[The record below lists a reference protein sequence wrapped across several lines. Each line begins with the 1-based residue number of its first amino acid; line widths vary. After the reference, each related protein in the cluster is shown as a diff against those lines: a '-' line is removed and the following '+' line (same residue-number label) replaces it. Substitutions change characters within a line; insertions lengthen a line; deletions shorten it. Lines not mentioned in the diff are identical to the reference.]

1 MTDNPPDAFL
11 SHHGADKPAVEH
23 IAAALHKQGL
33 SCFLDKWDIAPGDEW
48 LRNLEQGLRNSRFI
62 VIFFGPDGIG
72 PYQQA
77 EADTALR
84 RQIQQRQHCVIPVL
98 LPGATS
104 EHIAQCSMFL
114 QGVSAL
120 RFHDLD
126 DPLPHRLLAGL
137 LRGEDPER
145 LCQLIRDK
153 AQAPA
158 DLLQTLQSWLS
169 GLSIGW
175 QGDECIISGGQG
187 QRCLNI
193 PDLSASFNAASIE
206 YLLSWK
212 SRLTGLIGR
221 EQELQTLHAWADA
234 PQQISCRLITG
245 EGGTGKTRLAFEF
258 ARQLRECKGWQAGE
272 AQGLSG
278 SWYTGGAG
286 TLIVIDYPEQR
297 PDKVRALLEALARQP
312 LTCKLRVL
320 LLGRNGDFLQQLT
333 QTVQTI
339 IAPGFELTGLADGAD
354 TNADAWQLFQ
364 EAWQSLHQ
372 RQRCTV
378 PPLPLTPAAFHQWQQ
393 RHATHRRPLFV
404 LALAVHGMQQP
415 GAHELNAPEI
425 LRALVQQYEIKRL
438 VKEAKQLQLDP
449 HCLVMLR
456 ALAAIA
462 GKLPGETLRQLI
474 QASEALP
481 LDIHLPVL
489 NWLKQTSLW
498 LDGGIPALQPD
509 LLAADLLHHA
519 LIEIA
524 DDQAGAWQYC
534 ALAAAPDQLEASSI
548 LGRLIHDAQFILQ
561 RSWPLQAL
569 IGWVVQDDERSA
581 LIDTA
586 LRRNN
591 LERSL
596 LPLAIATGQKVVQAH
611 EKLAQENFAAYGAA
625 LAMSLNN
632 WSVHLAENGQRE
644 KALDAIGRAVSI
656 YEQLAQ
662 ENFVAYGP
670 DLAQSLNNWSIRLA
684 ESGQRAQALEAI
696 GRAVEIHEQLV
707 QENFAAY
714 DPALALSL
722 NNWSNRLAEDGQH
735 AKALA
740 ASGRAVEI
748 HEQLAQENFA
758 AYGPV
763 LALSLNN
770 WSIDLA
776 EDGQRAEAL
785 KAIGRTVEIREQLAQ
800 VNFAAYGPAL
810 ALSLNNWSLRLAE
823 DGQRAQ
829 ALKAIE
835 RAVAIREQLAQANFT
850 AHGPDLA
857 MSLNNW
863 SKRLAES
870 AAPAVEEAKQLM
882 DIRARLRQI
891 KRRVRDEGVQVPAQF
906 TWLFESGEPDED
918 D

>member
-1 MTDNPPDAFL
+1 MTDNLFDAFL
-11 SHHGADKPAVEH
+11 SHHGTDKPAVER
-23 IAAALHKQGL
+23 IAAALREQGL

-62 VIFFGPDGIG
+62 VIFFGPHGIG

-77 EADTALR
+77 EADAALR

-98 LPGATS
+98 LPGATP

-114 QGVSAL
+114 QGVNAL
-120 RFHDLD
+120 KFHDLD
-126 DPLPHRLLAGL
+126 DPLPYRLLVGL

-145 LCQLIRDK
+145 LLQLIRAE

-175 QGDECIISGGQG
+175 QDGECIISEGQG

-212 SRLTGLIGR
+212 SRLTSLIGR

-258 ARQLRECKGWQAGE
+258 ASQLRESKSWQAGE

-278 SWYTGGAG
+278 NWYTGGAG

-297 PDKVRALLEALARQP
+297 TDKVRALLEALARQL

-333 QTVQTI
+333 QTAQTI

-354 TNADAWQLFQ
+354 TNANAWQLLQ

-372 RQRCTV
+372 RQQRTV

-404 LALAVHGMQQP
+404 LVLAVHCMQQP

-425 LRALVQQYEIKRL
+425 LRALVQQYEINRL
-438 VKEAKQLQLDP
+438 VKEAKRMQLDP

-462 GKLPGETLRQLI
+462 GKLPADALRQLI
-474 QASEALP
+474 QVSEMLP
-481 LDIHLPVL
+481 LDIRLPAL
-489 NWLKQTSLW
+489 NRLKQTSLW
-498 LDGGIPALQPD
+498 FDGGIPALQPD

-519 LIEIA
+519 LTEIA
-524 DDQAGAWQYC
+524 DDQTGAWQYC
-534 ALAAAPDQLEASSI
+534 ALAAAPDQSEASSM

-561 RSWPLQAL
+561 RVWPLQAL
-569 IGWVVQDDERSA
+569 IDWVVQDDERSA
-581 LIDTA
+581 SVNAA
-586 LRRNN
+586 LARNN

-596 LPLAIATGQKVVQAH
+596 LPLAIATGQKAVQTY
-611 EKLAQENFAAYGAA
+611 EQLAQANFAVYGAV
-625 LAMSLNN
+625 LASSLNN
-632 WSVHLAENGQRE
+632 WSVDLAEDGQRA
-644 KALDAIGRAVSI
+644 KALAAIGRAV
-656 YEQLAQ
+656 
-662 ENFVAYGP
+662 
-670 DLAQSLNNWSIRLA
+670 
-684 ESGQRAQALEAI
+684 AI
-696 GRAVEIHEQLV
+696 C
-707 QENFAAY
+707 
-714 DPALALSL
+714 
-722 NNWSNRLAEDGQH
+722 
-735 AKALA
+735 
-740 ASGRAVEI
+740 
-748 HEQLAQENFA
+748 EQLAQENFA
-758 AYGPV
+758 AH
-763 LALSLNN
+763 
-770 WSIDLA
+770 
-776 EDGQRAEAL
+776 
-785 KAIGRTVEIREQLAQ
+785 
-800 VNFAAYGPAL
+800 GPAL
-810 ALSLNNWSLRLAE
+810 ASSLNNWSLRLAE
-823 DGQRAQ
+823 DGQRAK
-829 ALKAIE
+829 ALTAIG
-835 RAVAIREQLAQANFT
+835 RAVAIHEQLAQENF
-850 AHGPDLA
+850 AVYGAVLA
-857 MSLNNW
+857 SSLNNW
-863 SKRLAES
+863 SVDLAEDG
-870 AAPAVEEAKQLM
+870 Q
-882 DIRARLRQI
+882 R
-891 KRRVRDEGVQVPAQF
+891 
-906 TWLFESGEPDED
+906 
-918 D
+918 

>member
-11 SHHGADKPAVEH
+11 SHHSADKPSVEI
-23 IAAALHKQGL
+23 IAAALEKQGL
-33 SCFLDKWDIAPGDEW
+33 TCFLDKWDIAPGDEW
-48 LRNLEQGLRNSRFI
+48 LRNLEQGLRDSRFI
-62 VIFFGPDGIG
+62 VIFFEPHGIG

-77 EADTALR
+77 EADAALR

-98 LPGATS
+98 LPGAIP
-104 EHIAQCSMFL
+104 EHIAQCSVFL
-114 QGVSAL
+114 QAVNAL

-126 DPLPHRLLAGL
+126 DPLPHRLLVGL

-145 LCQLIRDK
+145 LRQLIRAE

-175 QGDECIISGGQG
+175 QDGECIISEGQG

-258 ARQLRECKGWQAGE
+258 ARQLRESKDWQAGE

-286 TLIVIDYPEQR
+286 TLLVIDYPEQR
-297 PDKVRALLEALARQP
+297 PDKVGALLEALARQP

-333 QTVQTI
+333 QTAQTI

-372 RQRCTV
+372 RQQHTV
-378 PPLPLTPAAFHQWQQ
+378 PPLPLAPAAFHQWQQ

-404 LALAVHGMQQP
+404 LALAVHGMQQS

-425 LRALVQQYEIKRL
+425 LRALVQQYEINRL
-438 VKEAKQLQLDP
+438 VKEAKQLHIDP
-449 HCLVMLR
+449 ESLVMLR

-462 GKLPGETLRQLI
+462 GKLPAEALRHLI
-474 QASEALP
+474 HTSEALP
-481 LDIHLPVL
+481 LEIHLPAL
-489 NWLKQTSLW
+489 NQLKQTSLW
-498 LDGGIPALQPD
+498 FDDGIPALQPD

-519 LIEIA
+519 LTEIA
-524 DDQAGAWQYC
+524 DDQAGIWQYC
-534 ALAAAPDQLEASSI
+534 ALAAAPDQREASSI

-561 RSWPLQAL
+561 QSWPLQAL
-569 IGWVVQDDERSA
+569 IDWVIQDDERSA

-586 LRRNN
+586 LCRDN
-591 LERSL
+591 LERTL
-596 LPLAIATGQKVVQAH
+596 LPLAIATGQKSVQAH
-611 EKLAQENFAAYGAA
+611 VQLAQADFAAYGST
-625 LAMSLNN
+625 LATSLNN
-632 WSVHLAENGQRE
+632 WSVYLAEDGQRA
-644 KALDAIGRAVSI
+644 KALDVIAHAVI
-656 YEQLAQ
+656 INEQLAQ
-662 ENFVAYGP
+662 ANFATYGP
-670 DLAQSLNNWSIRLA
+670 ALAISLNNWSIRLS
-684 ESGQRAQALEAI
+684 EDGQLAQALAAI
-696 GRAVEIHEQLV
+696 GRAVAI
-707 QENFAAY
+707 Y
-714 DPALALSL
+714 
-722 NNWSNRLAEDGQH
+722 
-735 AKALA
+735 
-740 ASGRAVEI
+740 
-748 HEQLAQENFA
+748 EQLAQDNFA
-758 AYGPV
+758 AYGPN
-763 LALSLNN
+763 LMN
-770 WSIDLA
+770 
-776 EDGQRAEAL
+776 
-785 KAIGRTVEIREQLAQ
+785 
-800 VNFAAYGPAL
+800 
-810 ALSLNNWSLRLAE
+810 
-823 DGQRAQ
+823 
-829 ALKAIE
+829 
-835 RAVAIREQLAQANFT
+835 
-850 AHGPDLA
+850 
-857 MSLNNW
+857 SLNNW
-863 SKRLAES
+863 SKRLAEGE
-870 AAPAVEEAKQLM
+870 ALTIEETKQLM

-891 KRRVRDEGVQVPAQF
+891 KRRVRDESVQVPADL
-906 TWLFESGEPDED
+906 TWLFESGEPDDED
-918 D
+918 